1 MRITVSVQLPEVLY
15 VDDSN
20 DDQLLAIEAVEATG
34 RDHDLRIAGSAIEVW
49 TTLLNRLEK
58 GSPLP
63 TLLVVD
69 LRMPQVDGHLLMDK
83 LAEDPDL
90 SQIPVVVLTTSA
102 DPIDMRT
109 ANSNGAYRYYEKPHR
124 FEDLVT
130 LWDSILDLA
139 EG

>member
-1 MRITVSVQLPEVLY
+1 MRVSISVRSPEVLY
-15 VDDSN
+15 VDDST
-20 DDQLLAIEAVEATG
+20 DDQLLAVEAVDATG
-34 RDHDLRIAGSAIEVW
+34 RDNDLRVAGSAIEVW

-63 TLLVVD
+63 SLLVVD

-90 SQIPVVVLTTSA
+90 AQIPVVVLTTSA
-102 DPIDMRT
+102 DPMDMRT

-124 FEDLVT
+124 FEDLVA
-130 LWDSILDLA
+130 LWNSILDLA
-139 EG
+139 ES